1 MFAKNNVLE
10 SSYLD
15 NLENR
20 LLSAVLNKKVLACM
34 ARDFKRSV
42 ELAA

>member
-15 NLENR
+15 NLENK
-20 LLSAVLNKKVLACM
+20 LLSDAQNKKVLASRM
-34 ARDFKRSV
+34 REFNRSV
-42 ELAA
+42 VQ